1 MTGIR
6 QSFVFG
12 LESEFGKG
20 KGSGYNWLQPPP
32 GSFFESTP
40 NRQTNDIY
48 GAGDKFRQ
56 NVAYGQF
63 AGTWSWTFMLD
74 YNYLE
79 PFMLAFEVV
88 NSKSVGDSGF
98 GGYDNTD
105 FFTFEKK
112 NFKRVPSFCVRTKKL
127 NRIVGGLTTTKDE
140 IIEHYGCV
148 VQQIS
153 FNRSASSAQYQISMS
168 GIYADEDEVTGN
180 LDSLDYQAYSPK
192 LVEYS
197 CVFQGDGVV
206 DANYVANT
214 ESLSMTIGN
223 NAAGVYNICTPF
235 ATTYFEGKS
244 QFQFSTT
251 MYSWNPQIW
260 RLRANSGGRDNTHM
274 KPMAKNLAPMA
285 TITVASYDKS
295 KRDDNQASM
304 TAAFEDSDNYVKFT
318 IKDAVIKG
326 VKRPS
331 GDGSKIVDTVSSASC
346 SAIKIVI
353 KSANYSSSGSLL
365 TKHTIQSGT
374 IASQTTNTE
383 SNP

>member
-6 QSFVFG
+6 QSFVFA
-12 LESEFGKG
+12 LEKGFGEG
-20 KGSGYNWLQPPP
+20 PGTGAGAYSWLVPPP
-32 GSFFESTP
+32 GSFFEGTP

-63 AGTWSWTFMLD
+63 SGTWSWTFMLD

-88 NSKSVGDSGF
+88 NSKSVGDNGF
-98 GGYDNTD
+98 GGYNGTT

-112 NFKRVPSFCVRTKKL
+112 NYKRVPSFCVRQKKL
-127 NRIVGGLTTTKDE
+127 NQIVGGTSTKDE
-140 IIEHYGCV
+140 LIEYYGCV

-168 GIYADEDEVTGN
+168 GIYVDEAETIGT
-180 LDSLDYQAYSPK
+180 LAALDYPSGGYSPK

-197 CVFQGDGVV
+197 CVFQGDGVA
-206 DANYVANT
+206 DGNYVANT

-223 NAAGVYNICTPF
+223 NAAAVYNVCTPF
-235 ATTYFEGKS
+235 ATAYFEGKS

-251 MYSWNPQIW
+251 MYSWNPEIW
-260 RLRANSGGRDNTHM
+260 RLRANSGGKDNTHL
-274 KPMAKNLAPMA
+274 KPAAKNLAPMG

-295 KRDDNQASM
+295 KRDDNLGTM
-304 TAAFEDSDNYVKFT
+304 TAAYNGSDNHVKFT

-326 VKRPS
+326 IKRPS

-346 SAIKIVI
+346 SSIKIEI
-353 KSANYSSSGSLL
+353 KSANYSNNGSLL
-365 TKHTIQSGT
+365 TKNTITSNA
-374 IASQTTNTE
+374 ITTT
-383 SNP
+383 